1 MSEKN
6 ILLKMTIEKNRLIHE
21 AICRFLGHEP
31 SLEEKKAFK
40 ITHRLGESN
49 IYYHGKLISN
59 VRYHYMDDPLL

>member
-6 ILLKMTIEKNRLIHE
+6 ILVKMTIEKTRLINE
-21 AICRFLGHEP
+21 AIVRFLGHEP
-31 SLEEKKAFK
+31 TKEERKAFK

-49 IYYHGKLISN
+49 IYYNGKLISN